1 MQKLKEW
8 KQRLFAPNQSYTWK
22 EQLGYCG
29 GIFGNSMGQDSVNTF
44 SDKFFRK
51 FMKIRPEHMT
61 LYGNIAM
68 ALGFPVAAVSGYVL
82 DTPVAPDR
90 KTPTKIITGTA
101 PLPFAVTSMLLFVV
115 PTGDPLKNFLWMLL
129 FKLIYN
135 TSDAFY
141 DASLS
146 TLSLRMVNDAKDRK
160 NFYTVGTLASSLGS
174 MLPGWL
180 IPLLVGSTDD
190 AARQQHFYFYAALV
204 FCIIGL
210 VLMFLPY
217 FTMNEKIRVTSRPEK
232 TKLAWDK
239 ETIISVLHNRT
250 FIVTEIATFF
260 EQIRQIPYTMLP
272 YIYEDVLGDFRLKAV
287 IDMISGL
294 LSYAGLSAVPL
305 LGGRFSVR
313 TVLSGGF
320 AYTGVFY
327 VIMGLLGARFSSE
340 KLHRRKLAVGL
351 MLALA
356 GMPNNA
362 IIASK
367 KVVIGDSTDY
377 MEWYAEKRFGR
388 PIHAEGFITAA
399 QSMFGTVFNVIRTN
413 IYNIVFG
420 RLGYQANYTD
430 AAGRQVQAVQSE
442 RTLHGI
448 YRMFILCGI
457 IGNFA
462 ASITYLFDRYTG
474 ERKERINA
482 ELAEMRALRQEK
494 VEALC
499 AEIETDEA

>member
-1 MQKLKEW
+1 MRKLKAL
-8 KQRLFAPNQSYTWK
+8 KDRFFVPNQSYSWK
-22 EQLGYCG
+22 EQLGYCA

-51 FMKIRPEHMT
+51 FMKIRAEHMT
-61 LYGNIAM
+61 IYSNIAM
-68 ALGFPVAAVSGYVL
+68 ALGFLVAAVSGYVL
-82 DTPVAPDR
+82 DTPVAPDK
-90 KTPTKIITGTA
+90 KTPTKIITAVT

-115 PTGDPLKNFLWMLL
+115 PTADPFKNFLWVLL

-141 DASLS
+141 DASLN
-146 TLSLRMVNDAKDRK
+146 TLALRMVSQANERK

-180 IPLLVGSTDD
+180 IPLLVGSTND
-190 AARQQHFYFYAALV
+190 AARQQRFYFFAALA
-204 FCIIGL
+204 FCVIGV
-210 VLMFLPY
+210 VLMFMPT
-217 FTMNEKIRVTSRPEK
+217 FTMEEKIRVTARPEK
-232 TKLAWDK
+232 TKLSWDR
-239 ETIISVLHNRT
+239 ETIVSVLHNRT

-260 EQIRQIPYTMLP
+260 EQIRQISYTMFP
-272 YIYEDVLGDFRLKAV
+272 YLYEDVLGDFRLKAGM
-287 IDMISGL
+287 DAISGL
-294 LSYAGLSAVPL
+294 LSYVGLLAVPF
-305 LGGRFSVR
+305 LGSRFSAR

-327 VIMGLLGARFSSE
+327 ALMGLLGSGFSSS
-340 KLHRRKLAVGL
+340 KVRRRKLLVGL
-351 MLALA
+351 MIALA

-367 KVVIGDSTDY
+367 KVVVGDSTDY
-377 MEWYAEKRFGR
+377 MEWYARKRFGR

-399 QSMFGTVFNVIRTN
+399 QSMLGTVFNVIRTN

-420 RLGYQANYTD
+420 KLGYKANYTD
-430 AAGRQVQAVQSE
+430 ALGNQVQAVQSE
-442 RTLHGI
+442 KTLHGI
-448 YRMFILCGI
+448 FLMFVLCGV

-474 ERKERINA
+474 EKKERITA
-482 ELAEMRALRQEK
+482 ELAAMRALRQDK
-494 VEALC
+494 VDALC
-499 AEIETDEA
+499 AEIEGA